1 MRTILDWRCG
11 YCDSIQKS
19 DSSIRWSMDHCKCGE
34 SFVDLEEHYQRNMGE
49 VIVINTAVFGEIN
62 QDLDKDIKKHDV
74 ESEFDKFLKMHEASE
89 KIREG
94 INEGT
99 SEGINSEKKMTFA
112 DALPSILLVL
122 LGYVIGLATFLWW
135 LG

>member
-1 MRTILDWRCG
+1 MKTILEWRCG

-19 DSSIRWSMDHCKCGE
+19 DSTKRWSMDYCKCGE

-49 VIVINTAVFGEIN
+49 VIVLNTSVFGEIDQN
-62 QDLDKDIKKHDV
+62 LDKDIKKHDV
-74 ESEFDKFLKMHEASE
+74 ESEFDKFLKMYEASE
-89 KIREG
+89 KIRGGINEG
-94 INEGT
+94 INEGI
-99 SEGINSEKKMTFA
+99 SSEKKMTFA
-112 DALPSILLVL
+112 DVLPNILLVL